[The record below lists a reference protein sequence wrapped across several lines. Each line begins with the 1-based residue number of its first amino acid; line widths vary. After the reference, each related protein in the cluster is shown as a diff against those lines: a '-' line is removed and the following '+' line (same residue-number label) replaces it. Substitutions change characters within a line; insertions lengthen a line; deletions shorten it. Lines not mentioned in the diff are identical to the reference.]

1 MPQLVEGQTALLAKK
16 SDSSAD
22 AEQVGLLLFALN
34 FRANAVQSA
43 SLGFCGLVHAI
54 EKQYD
59 RTAKFLK
66 PEISRL
72 FIRKNNARAL
82 AAPADWI
89 HQQPRE
95 IEKEKDND

>member
-1 MPQLVEGQTALLAKK
+1 MV
-16 SDSSAD
+16 
-22 AEQVGLLLFALN
+22 
-34 FRANAVQSA
+34 
-43 SLGFCGLVHAI
+43 

-72 FIRKNNARAL
+72 FIQKFSARAL